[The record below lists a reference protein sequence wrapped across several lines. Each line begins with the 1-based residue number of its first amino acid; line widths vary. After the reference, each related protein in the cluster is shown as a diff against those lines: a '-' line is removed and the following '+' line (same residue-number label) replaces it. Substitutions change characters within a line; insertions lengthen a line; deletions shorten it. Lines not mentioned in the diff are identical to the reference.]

1 MDFERAREL
10 LAAERLELECALSH
24 RGREGDGENAGLQE
38 PADRETSLGIEASEP
53 WVRGRARR
61 HSLDTRVWPRAASLL
76 AGW

>member
-10 LAAERLELECALSH
+10 LTAERLELECALSH
-24 RGREGDGENAGLQE
+24 RGREATERTPAFKE

>member
-1 MDFERAREL
+1 MDVERAREL

-24 RGREGDGENAGLQE
+24 LEREGDGENAGFQE
-38 PADRETSLGIEASEP
+38 PADRETSLEIEASEP

-61 HSLDTRVWPRAASLL
+61 PSLDTTVWPRAASLL